1 MKVGIMGGTFDPIH
15 WGHLIIA
22 EEVREALGLSEVLFI
37 PCGQPW
43 LKLERPIT
51 PAVHRVEMMRLA
63 VGTTPQFKLSEVE
76 VQRSGP
82 SYSVDTL
89 VELREQLGGGAELF
103 FIVGCDA
110 LADLARWKEPQRL
123 IQLCSL
129 VAVPRL
135 NFNSPDLKALERSVP
150 GVSERLINV
159 AAPIIDISSSRIRE
173 RVRKGLSIRYLVPE
187 KVEEYIARQKLY
199 AAF

>member
-1 MKVGIMGGTFDPIH
+1 MKVGIMGGTFDPVH
-15 WGHLIIA
+15 SGHLIIA
-22 EEVREALGLSEVLFI
+22 EEVREALGLSEVLFM

-51 PAVHRVEMMRLA
+51 PAVHRVEMVRLA
-63 VGTTPQFKLSEVE
+63 IGTAPQFKLSEVE
-76 VQRSGP
+76 VNRPGP
-82 SYSVDTL
+82 SYSVDTM
-89 VELREQLGGGAELF
+89 VEFREQFGGEAELF
-103 FIVGCDA
+103 FILGCDA
-110 LADLARWKEPQRL
+110 LADLAKWKEPQRL
-123 IQLCSL
+123 IQLCKL

-150 GVSERLINV
+150 GVSQRLIYV

-187 KVEEYIARQKLY
+187 KVEEYIRRQKLY
-199 AAF
+199 AV

>member
-1 MKVGIMGGTFDPIH
+1 MKVGIMGGTFDPVH
-15 WGHLIIA
+15 SGHLIIA
-22 EEVREALGLSEVLFI
+22 EEVREALGLSEVLFM

-51 PAVHRVEMMRLA
+51 PAVHRVEMVRLA
-63 VGTTPQFKLSEVE
+63 IGTSPQFKLSEVE
-76 VQRSGP
+76 VKRPGP
-82 SYSVDTL
+82 SYSVDTMMDFQ
-89 VELREQLGGGAELF
+89 EQFGSGAELF

-123 IQLCSL
+123 IQLCKL

-150 GVSERLINV
+150 GVSKRLIYV
-159 AAPIIDISSSRIRE
+159 ATPIIDISSSRIRE

-187 KVEEYIARQKLY
+187 KVEEYIRRQKLY
-199 AAF
+199 VV

>member
-1 MKVGIMGGTFDPIH
+1 MKVGIMGGTFDPVH
-15 WGHLIIA
+15 SGHLIVA
-22 EEVREALGLSEVLFI
+22 EEVREVLGLAKVLFM

-43 LKLERPIT
+43 LKLEHPIT
-51 PAVHRVEMMRLA
+51 PAVHRVEMVRLA
-63 VGTTPQFKLSEVE
+63 IGTAPQFKLSEVE
-76 VQRSGP
+76 VKRSGP
-82 SYSVDTL
+82 SYSVDTM
-89 VELREQLGGGAELF
+89 VEFQKQLGAGTELF

-110 LADLARWKEPQRL
+110 LVHLARWKEPQRL
-123 IQLCSL
+123 IQLCKL

-150 GVSERLINV
+150 GVSERLIYV

-173 RVRKGLSIRYLVPE
+173 RVRKGLSIRYLVPG

>member
-15 WGHLIIA
+15 SGHLIIA
-22 EEVREALGLSEVLFI
+22 EEVREALELDEVLFM

-51 PAVHRVEMMRLA
+51 PAVHRVEMVRLA
-63 VGTTPQFKLSEVE
+63 IGTAPQFKLSEVE
-76 VQRSGP
+76 VKRSGP
-82 SYSVDTL
+82 SYSVDTMM
-89 VELREQLGGGAELF
+89 EFQEQFGSGAELF

-110 LADLARWKEPQRL
+110 LAHLAKWKEPQRL
-123 IQLCSL
+123 IQLCKL
-129 VAVPRL
+129 VAVPRV

-150 GVSERLINV
+150 GVSQRLIYV
-159 AAPIIDISSSRIRE
+159 ATPIIDISSSRIRE

-187 KVEEYIARQKLY
+187 KVEEYIRRQKLY
-199 AAF
+199 AV

>member
-1 MKVGIMGGTFDPIH
+1 MKVGIMGGTFDPVH
-15 WGHLIIA
+15 SGHLIIA
-22 EEVREALGLSEVLFI
+22 EEVRETLGLAEVLFM

-51 PAVHRVEMMRLA
+51 PAVHRVEMVRLA
-63 VGTTPQFKLSEVE
+63 IGTAPQFKLSEVE
-76 VQRSGP
+76 VKRSGP
-82 SYSVDTL
+82 SYSVDTM
-89 VELREQLGGGAELF
+89 VEFREQFGGEAELF

-123 IQLCSL
+123 VQLCKL
-129 VAVPRL
+129 VAVPRV

-150 GVSERLINV
+150 GVSRRLICV

-187 KVEEYIARQKLY
+187 KVEEYIRRQKLY
-199 AAF
+199 AV

>member
-1 MKVGIMGGTFDPIH
+1 MKVGIMGGTFDPVH
-15 WGHLIIA
+15 SGHLIIA
-22 EEVREALGLSEVLFI
+22 EEVREVLRLSEVLFM

-51 PAVHRVEMMRLA
+51 PAVHRVEMVRLA
-63 VGTTPQFKLSEVE
+63 IGTAPQFKLSEVE
-76 VQRSGP
+76 VKRSGP
-82 SYSVDTL
+82 SYSVDTMM
-89 VELREQLGGGAELF
+89 EFQEQFGSGAELF

-110 LADLARWKEPQRL
+110 LADLAKWKEPQRL
-123 IQLCSL
+123 IQLCKL

-150 GVSERLINV
+150 GVSQRLIYV
-159 AAPIIDISSSRIRE
+159 ATPIIDISSSRIRE

-187 KVEEYIARQKLY
+187 KVEEYIRRQKLY
-199 AAF
+199 AV

>member
-150 GVSERLINV
+150 GVRQRLINV
-159 AAPIIDISSSRIRE
+159 ATPIIDISSSRIRE
-173 RVRKGLSIRYLVPE
+173 RVRKGQSIRYLVPE
-187 KVEEYIARQKLY
+187 KVEEYIRRQKLY
-199 AAF
+199 AD

>member
-1 MKVGIMGGTFDPIH
+1 MKVGIMGGTFDPVH
-15 WGHLIIA
+15 SGHLIIA
-22 EEVREALGLSEVLFI
+22 EEVREALGLSEVLFM

-51 PAVHRVEMMRLA
+51 PAVHRVEMVRLA
-63 VGTTPQFKLSEVE
+63 IGTSPQFKLSEVE
-76 VQRSGP
+76 VKRPGP
-82 SYSVDTL
+82 SYSVDTMMDFQ
-89 VELREQLGGGAELF
+89 EQFGSGAELF

-123 IQLCSL
+123 IQLCKL

-150 GVSERLINV
+150 GVSKRLIYV
-159 AAPIIDISSSRIRE
+159 ATPIIDISSSRIRE

-187 KVEEYIARQKLY
+187 KVEEYIRRQKLY
-199 AAF
+199 AV

>member
-1 MKVGIMGGTFDPIH
+1 MKVGIMGGTFDPVH
-15 WGHLIIA
+15 SGHLIVA
-22 EEVREALGLSEVLFI
+22 EEVREVLGLGEVLFM

-43 LKLERPIT
+43 LKLEHPIT
-51 PAVHRVEMMRLA
+51 PAVHRVEMVRLA
-63 VGTTPQFKLSEVE
+63 IGTAPQFKLSEVE
-76 VQRSGP
+76 VKRSGP
-82 SYSVDTL
+82 SYSVDTM
-89 VELREQLGGGAELF
+89 VEFQKQLGAGTELF

-123 IQLCSL
+123 IQLCKL

-150 GVSERLINV
+150 GVRQRLIYV
-159 AAPIIDISSSRIRE
+159 ATPIIDISSSRIRE

-187 KVEEYIARQKLY
+187 KVEEYIRRQKLY
-199 AAF
+199 AE

>member
-150 GVSERLINV
+150 GVRQRLINV
-159 AAPIIDISSSRIRE
+159 ATPIIDISSSRIRE
-173 RVRKGLSIRYLVPE
+173 RVRKGQSIRYLVPE